1 MKFLFSIALLLILF
15 VPKVHAGAAG
25 LWKTDTGDYW
35 LLLDK
40 TDGSALAVQINAAV
54 SSATVWSGSI
64 TGSNASLTQIWPGSG
79 SFSSVMA
86 QNKLS
91 GSYEAGGNNVNFTA
105 EMPYTYLGS
114 GVDGAY
120 STSISGR
127 YYVLSTFLVNNTAT
141 PILIELV
148 LNSGALEIYIG
159 AFSVPSA
166 DIVQFAGKGMSK
178 GGDIT
183 ISMASSG
190 ITGNLVLSGETLS
203 FTANLLF
210 SPALIET
217 GQDYLDYY
225 KASPNYSQVSASGA
239 KVVNLPEEESYAVFW
254 QPSQIKQGRIM
265 LAVHGTDGTPYAEVK
280 DEIDFGTRYGYAV
293 LGVQW
298 HNQATDLYYSAT
310 QLYRIIHKVLQYA
323 KERYGLDL
331 QRIAYVGF
339 SRGSAVSYETAY
351 LDRKGYQY
359 FDLMISHSG
368 GIPTNSGVEPGESN
382 GPGVFF
388 YNLVNNNLGSLP
400 LSGSKFFLYCGEKDE
415 EWGAAMCQKVD
426 YANTQ
431 IEKNGGTVVEF
442 IRDANGTHGGYRL
455 NESYH
460 EHGVTQFLSLTP

>member
-1 MKFLFSIALLLILF
+1 MRLLVSIALLLVLLA
-15 VPKVHAGAAG
+15 PSAYAGVAG
-25 LWKTDTGDYW
+25 LWKTDAGDYW
-35 LLLDK
+35 LMQEK
-40 TDGSALAVQINAAV
+40 TDGSVLAVQINAAV
-54 SSATVWSGSI
+54 SSATAWWGSV
-64 TGSNASLTQIWPGSG
+64 TDNKVSLNQIWPGSG
-79 SFSSVMA
+79 SFSSVLA

-91 GSYEAGGNNVNFTA
+91 GSYEAGGKNLNFTA

-114 GVDGAY
+114 GVDGVYA
-120 STSISGR
+120 TSIEGR
-127 YYVLSTFLVNNTAT
+127 YYILATFLVNNAAS
-141 PILIELV
+141 PVVIDIALD
-148 LNSGALEIYIG
+148 SGALEIYIG
-159 AFSVPSA
+159 AFSAPSA
-166 DIVQFAGKGMSK
+166 DIVQFAGKGIK

-183 ISMASSG
+183 ISITSSG
-190 ITGNLVLSGETLS
+190 ITGSLALSGNSSS
-203 FTANLLF
+203 FTATHLF

-217 GQDYLDYY
+217 SQDYLGYY
-225 KASPNYSQVSASGA
+225 KTSPNYSQVLASGA

-254 QPSQIKQGRIM
+254 QPSQIRQGRIM
-265 LAVHGTDGTPYAEVK
+265 LAVHGTEGTPYAEVK

-298 HNQATDLYYSAT
+298 HNQATDHYYSAT
-310 QLYRIIHKVLQYA
+310 QLYRIIHKALQYV

-368 GIPTNSGVEPGESN
+368 GIPVNSVAVQGENN

-388 YNLVNNNLGSLP
+388 YNLVNSRLGSQP
-400 LSGSKFFLYCGEKDE
+400 LLGSNFFLYCGEKDE
-415 EWGAAMCQKVD
+415 EWGSTMCEQVD
-426 YANTQ
+426 YARTQ

-442 IRDANGTHGGYRL
+442 IRDANGAHGGYRL

-460 EHGVTQFLSLTP
+460 ERGVNQFLSLTP